1 MIWMLSTADN
11 GSDCLVCGKPGL
23 PKEFICNSVRFAVIP
38 NQTHLVDRDLMAHAI
53 DLFINKAGAFEVV

>member
-1 MIWMLSTADN
+1 MIWMLFTADN

-53 DLFINKAGAFEVV
+53 Q